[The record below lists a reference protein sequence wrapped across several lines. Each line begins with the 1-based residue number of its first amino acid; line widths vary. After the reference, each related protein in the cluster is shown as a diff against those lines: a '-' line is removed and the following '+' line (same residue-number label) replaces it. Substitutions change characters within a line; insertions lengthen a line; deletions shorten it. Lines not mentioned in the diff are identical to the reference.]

1 MRKRLLYLLLAL
13 AITLLSV
20 VALASCDDEGDEG
33 GAPVYRDGDTIY
45 LNVYNWGEYISDGS
59 DDSLDVNREFERYF
73 NEELSAKFGGAKV
86 KVQYST
92 YPTNEDMYAK
102 LKNGMVAYDIV
113 IPSDYMIEKMIAE
126 DMLYSYDVTSLENYK
141 YIIDTFKSPYYDKEN
156 RYSVPYTYGMLGII
170 YNRTV
175 VDEGDLGSWELLW
188 NEKYDG
194 DILQFNN
201 PRDAFAT
208 AMYSLSLDVNS
219 TNPEEWR
226 AALEKLKEQ
235 KALLQGYVNDEIF
248 NKMTT
253 ESAAIAPYYVGD
265 FLTMVSQEENLDFFY
280 PKEGVNYFVD
290 AMCIPKA
297 SKNPE
302 IAKEYINFMLSEEIA
317 VANADYM
324 GYASPNSLVVNN
336 ADYRE
341 YMNTEYLAPTFDDEG
356 NMLTLGAY
364 ELLYNKG
371 PEEVN
376 AAYDALFKDKQS
388 PACYRNFPPEIQ
400 ALLNDLWE
408 ELKIYDSTETWIHV
422 TSASIVA
429 VVLGFAAYS
438 IYIKKKRSRHYRKKS
453 KKES

>member
-1 MRKRLLYLLLAL
+1 MKNLDENAKKHLGIKKLLAL
-13 AITLLSV
+13 IAVITAIAAIICFAAPTLRKSNAISTTGENILSSMRPA
-20 VALASCDDEGDEG
+20 ALAVSYYSAQDIAALSEKPVIDANYKNIAGLLAQFSDLQGYESVYIISR
-33 GAPVYRDGDTIY
+33 GAD
-45 LNVYNWGEYISDGS
+45 
-59 DDSLDVNREFERYF
+59 
-73 NEELSAKFGGAKV
+73 K
-86 KVQYST
+86 
-92 YPTNEDMYAK
+92 
-102 LKNGMVAYDIV
+102 
-113 IPSDYMIEKMIAE
+113 
-126 DMLYSYDVTSLENYK
+126 NYK

-219 TNPEEWR
+219 TNPEDWR
-226 AALEKLKEQ
+226 VALEKLKEQ

-253 ESAAIAPYYVGD
+253 ESAAIAPYFVGD

-280 PKEGVNYFVD
+280 PKEGVNYIVD

-317 VANADYM
+317 VANAEYM

-388 PACYRNFPPEIQ
+388 PACYRNFTPEIQ
-400 ALLNDLWE
+400 ALLNDHWE